1 MVVSTQF
8 KTGFIVSTRVTK
20 VEHELALPVESVM
33 VKVTV
38 CVFRIEEQ
46 SKVFI
51 SIAQVAMAQ
60 LSNDAESIN
69 EESIEKFPLLL
80 ILKSVSEKQSA
91 VGGVVSTTVTMA
103 VAVEIFPLTSATINV
118 TVFAPISLHV
128 NKVLSKA
135 KLAIPQLSVD
145 PSSI

>member
-1 MVVSTQF
+1 
-8 KTGFIVSTRVTK
+8 
-20 VEHELALPVESVM
+20 M

-60 LSNDAESIN
+60 LSNEAESIK
-69 EESIEKFPLLL
+69 EESMVKFPLLS

-91 VGGVVSTTVTMA
+91 VGGVVSIKVT
-103 VAVEIFPLTSATINV
+103 
-118 TVFAPISLHV
+118 
-128 NKVLSKA
+128 
-135 KLAIPQLSVD
+135 
-145 PSSI
+145 

>member
-1 MVVSTQF
+1 MSEEAETTKEESIIKAPELSKCKVVSEKQRAI
-8 KTGFIVSTRVTK
+8 GLVVSTRVTK

-60 LSNDAESIN
+60 LSNEAESIK
-69 EESIEKFPLLL
+69 EESMVKFPLLS

-91 VGGVVSTTVTMA
+91 VGGVVSTTVTK
-103 VAVEIFPLTSATINV
+103 VEHELVLPVESV
-118 TVFAPISLHV
+118 TV
-128 NKVLSKA
+128 KVT
-135 KLAIPQLSVD
+135 V
-145 PSSI
+145 

>member
-46 SKVFI
+46 SKVLI

-60 LSNDAESIN
+60 LSNDAESIK
-69 EESIEKFPLLL
+69 EESMVKFPLLS

-103 VAVEIFPLTSATINV
+103 VAVEIFPLTSVTVNV

-128 NKVLSKA
+128 KEVESKA